1 MSGTIV
7 DAKGNCALVDYQDFE
22 RLSRYKWTMMPNGYF
37 TAHINGKSVFLHRAV
52 MNAQTGYEVD
62 HINHDKSDCRRLNLR
77 VCTRF
82 ENARNRPRQ
91 SNNSSGYKGVSW
103 HKKSGMWRARI
114 KSQGKMIELGYY
126 RSAQEAYQKYCEAA
140 KEIHG
145 EYACVG

>member
-1 MSGTIV
+1 MIWNIEDS
-7 DAKGNCALVDYQDFE
+7 KGNCALVDYEDYKS
-22 RLSRYKWTMMPNGYF
+22 LSCYKWTMMPNGYF
-37 TAHINGKSVFLHRAV
+37 TTHINGKSVFLHRAV
-52 MNAQTGYEVD
+52 MKARKGYEVD
-62 HINHDKSDCRRLNLR
+62 HINHNKADCRRSNLR

-82 ENARNRPRQ
+82 ENARNRPLQ

-103 HKKSGMWRARI
+103 HKKNEMWRARI
-114 KSQGKMIELGYY
+114 KSHGKMIELGYY